1 MMAKKKP
8 TIDQL
13 LKWCKANPDRKVQR
27 GGGMFTPVTFLL
39 AAIPDAVAAMQAEA
53 DEPEAVEPPEAEG
66 GEA

>member
-1 MMAKKKP
+1 MAKKKP

-27 GGGMFTPVTFLL
+27 GAGMVTPVTFLL
-39 AAIPDAVAAMQAEA
+39 AAIPAAVAAMQEDASLEVEDVAE
-53 DEPEAVEPPEAEG
+53 PTTEG